1 MAFSPDPRAEGEEIR
16 GVYRLRRN
24 LETIVGVGLALA
36 LGILIGY
43 TWREHLSRQ
52 RRAKYAAEQFERD
65 NLQAQK
71 RNAAEAAARDP
82 R

>member
-1 MAFSPDPRAEGEEIR
+1 M
-16 GVYRLRRN
+16 
-24 LETIVGVGLALA
+24 ETIVGAGLALA

-65 NLQAQK
+65 NLRAQK

-82 R
+82 RLSRQHPAMNRVMDALGH